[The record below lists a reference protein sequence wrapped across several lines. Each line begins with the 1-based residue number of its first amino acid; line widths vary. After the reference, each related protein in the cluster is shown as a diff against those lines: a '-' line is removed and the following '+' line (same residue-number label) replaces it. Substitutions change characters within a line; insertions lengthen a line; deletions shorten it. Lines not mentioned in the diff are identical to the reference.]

1 MFKFNNIHLDDET
14 MWPTD
19 ARIDLEKPYVD
30 ERGEIQHLVNFPMK
44 NLSMI
49 FSKKGSV
56 RSNHS
61 HFTDCHY
68 MYTVYGEYE
77 YHYRPYNSNEPL
89 KLEIFKQGEMVF
101 TPPNEEHAC
110 LFTQDTLLVVAS
122 RNPRGDQETYENDVV
137 RMELIDPNKVD
148 L

>member
-49 FSKKGSV
+49 FSKKGAV

-61 HFTDCHY
+61 HFTDWHY

-77 YHYRPYNSNEPL
+77 IAEDTKIINHSAAIAGGSSGGPL
-89 KLEIFKQGEMVF
+89 FDKNGYLIGINTFGDEKFNFSISCD
-101 TPPNEEHAC
+101 HI
-110 LFTQDTLLVVAS
+110 QDLLK
-122 RNPRGDQETYENDVV
+122 N
-137 RMELIDPNKVD
+137 
-148 L
+148 

>member
-49 FSKKGSV
+49 FSKKGAV

-61 HFTDCHY
+61 HFTDWHY

-77 YHYRPYNSNEPL
+77 YHYRPYGSDEPL
-89 KLEIFKQGEMVF
+89 KIEIFKEGEMVF

-110 LFTQDTLLVVAS
+110 LFTEDTLLVVAS
-122 RNPRGDQETYENDVV
+122 RNPRGDQVTYESDVV
-137 RMELIDPNKVD
+137 RMQLIDPEKVD

>member
-1 MFKFNNIHLDDET
+1 MFKFKNIHLDDET
-14 MWPTD
+14 MWPTE
-19 ARIDLEKPYVD
+19 ARIPLEEPFID
-30 ERGEIQHLVNFPMK
+30 DRGYIQHLVNFPMK

-61 HFTDCHY
+61 HNTDWHY
-68 MYTVYGEYE
+68 MFTVSGSFD
-77 YHYRPYNSNEPL
+77 YHYKPHGSDEPL
-89 KLEIFKQGEMVF
+89 KLEKFGAGEMVF
-101 TPPNEEHAC
+101 SPPMEDHAC
-110 LFTQDTLLVVAS
+110 VFTEDTLLVAVS

-137 RMELIDPNKVD
+137 RTMLVDPDSVK